1 MAADR
6 PRDGTPG
13 RQRPE
18 LVIPMKADIHPKYVD
33 CVVTCGCGATF
44 NTRATKPKLAVEIC
58 ASCHPFY
65 TDKQK
70 FVDSAGRVEKFLR
83 RYGKGDVQKPD
94 AAKPAPEKAAAAK
107 PAARKA
113 EAPKSK

>member
-65 TDKQK
+65 TGKQK

-83 RYGKGDVQKPD
+83 RYGKGDGQKPD